1 MSRVNTEEEVVLTIR
16 VSAMY
21 RLGEETW
28 GIEHFI
34 SLSTQVSPNICKTQ
48 TCVGVMEYIHK
59 VKKSR
64 TIFYTCIYCIS
75 QISLFKFVEE
85 FYELEEEK
93 IKELG

>member
-1 MSRVNTEEEVVLTIR
+1 MLTIR

-21 RLGEETW
+21 RLGE
-28 GIEHFI
+28 EHFI